1 MSLINNLL
9 ARFFG
14 NKSDR
19 DIKEVQPLVDKIK
32 TFEAQAIAFS
42 NDELRNHTAQ
52 LKARI
57 QDAIKPLEQE
67 IEDLKVKIEDDTIN
81 VDDRE
86 KMYERIKVAN
96 KEIDTTIATVLD
108 EILPEAFTIVKETAR
123 RFTNNPTIEVTANDF
138 DRELALTLYFI
149 SIEGYKAIYKN
160 QWIA

>member
-19 DIKEVQPLVDKIK
+19 DIKVVQPIVDKIK

-52 LKARI
+52 LRARI
-57 QDAIKPLEQE
+57 QEAVNPLEQE
-67 IEDLKVKIEDDTIN
+67 ITDLKIKIEDDSIN
-81 VDDRE
+81 VDERE
-86 KMYERIKVAN
+86 KMYERIKVGN
-96 KEIDTTIATVLD
+96 KEIDEVIIRVLD

-123 RFTNNPTIEVTANDF
+123 RFTNNETIVVTANDF
-138 DRELALTLYFI
+138 DRQLALEFDFVT
-149 SIEGYKAIYKN
+149 
-160 QWIA
+160 